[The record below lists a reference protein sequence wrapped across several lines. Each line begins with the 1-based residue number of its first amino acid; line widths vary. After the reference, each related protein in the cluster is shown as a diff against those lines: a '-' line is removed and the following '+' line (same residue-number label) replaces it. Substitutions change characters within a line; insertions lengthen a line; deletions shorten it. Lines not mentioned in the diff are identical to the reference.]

1 MILTG
6 SFHLLLTSKWCKY
19 VLAVLYTCLPNYG
32 WINELLLKGAAPFS
46 ESTQM
51 RDEDGDD
58 NYGNKQSQ
66 IKYTLKFER
75 EPNGKTSAICSKLW
89 KCPFNGN

>member
-1 MILTG
+1 
-6 SFHLLLTSKWCKY
+6 
-19 VLAVLYTCLPNYG
+19 
-32 WINELLLKGAAPFS
+32 
-46 ESTQM
+46 M